1 MNIITLEPNG
11 WLTQNEEKVSGEPL
25 IFLNHAIVLGAGI
38 IFRDYFKMLVNYDVF
53 AKINAFCSGCIRRYQ
68 ECPDAYCTSDAFEN
82 LEFGKSIEMI
92 GFPGEPRLEMFTSLK
107 AVGPDETTS
116 ISKYPLECLLD
127 MPVRLGSLK
136 HVVFGDTVD
145 MFEFETVF
153 TLFEFIDGIA
163 WELSFQ
169 NMPITCELRR

>member
-1 MNIITLEPNG
+1 MNIITIEPNG
-11 WLTQNEEKVSGEPL
+11 WLTQNEEKISSEPL
-25 IFLNHAIVLGAGI
+25 VFLNHAVVLGPDI
-38 IFRDYFKMLVNYDVF
+38 IFRDYFKMLSHYDVF
-53 AKINAFCSGCIRRYQ
+53 TKINAFCSGCMRRYD
-68 ECPDAYCTSDAFEN
+68 ECPESDCTSGAFEA

-92 GFPGEPRLEMFTSLK
+92 GFPGEPRLEIFTSLK
-107 AVGPDETTS
+107 AIGTGETKS
-116 ISKYPLECLLD
+116 ISKYPMEYMLD